1 MPPTRRLISLPTTE
15 SESLSEEFTKEAL
28 KWVAQNK
35 GLALDPDAGH
45 YTSPRISS
53 EIMDCS
59 MPMTF
64 DHYNVCSLGCAYCF
78 AFFFKSNNPATKDLT
93 LKTVNMRSLIN
104 AISGQP
110 TDSRGRM
117 FHKHFYSKKFLLHW
131 GGMADPFCNFERTNK
146 TGLPLLRTLGE
157 LNYPTLFSFKGN
169 TILTEEYFRIFQD
182 FSAQKNFAFQVSM
195 VTADPK
201 MAAKVEVGV
210 PSPAQRLKAIKA
222 LSDLGYWTILR
233 LRPFIIGVTD
243 ESLDDLLNM
252 ALEAGISAISTEFFA
267 LDARANVG
275 MKTRYDWLAKII
287 GTDNLMKYFKDLS
300 PRERGGYM
308 RLNRLVKEPY
318 IRKIYQFCA
327 ENGLVL
333 GVSDPDFK
341 ELNTSGSC
349 CGMPDAYPDNPLL
362 CNWTRNQLTYHLKQ
376 MRLSYHKPIHLG
388 IEEVL
393 HAGQALKFSDV
404 FPDDVSYLDDT
415 ELTNDHV
422 SVSSMCNAE
431 RYAHTYRSILRAHW
445 NNMRSPANPRN
456 YFHGKLMPVG
466 VDEQGD
472 LVYRYNPSEYEKRW
486 MNEGMDL
493 TK

>member
-1 MPPTRRLISLPTTE
+1 
-15 SESLSEEFTKEAL
+15 
-28 KWVAQNK
+28 
-35 GLALDPDAGH
+35 
-45 YTSPRISS
+45 
-53 EIMDCS
+53 

-64 DHYNVCSLGCAYCF
+64 DHHSFCQMGCLYCF
-78 AFFFKSNNPATKDLT
+78 SYFFKSNNPAVGDVG
-93 LKTVNMRSLIN
+93 LKSANIRSLIN

-110 TDSRGRM
+110 TDARGRM
-117 FHKHFYSKKFLLHW
+117 FYRHFYQHKFLLHW

-222 LSDLGYWTILR
+222 LSDLGHWTILR

-243 ESLDDLLNM
+243 ESLDELLNM

-327 ENGLVL
+327 ENSLVL

-349 CGMPDAYPDNPLL
+349 CAMPDTYPENTGL
-362 CNWTRNQLTYHLKQ
+362 CNWSRNQLTYHLKQ
-376 MRLSYHKPIHLG
+376 LRKDYFMCGCYS
-388 IEEVL
+388 V
-393 HAGQALKFSDV
+393 GQIKFSDV

-486 MNEGMDL
+486 TNEGMDL